1 MVVAALYFL
10 LGAIKSLDQ
19 CSCDCGKWCIKGK
32 QDTVNGNCTVC
43 DWNPWCV
50 VGGLMYGL
58 SLAKSVDS
66 SCT

>member
-32 QDTVNGNCTVC
+32 QDK
-43 DWNPWCV
+43 
-50 VGGLMYGL
+50 LMVIVQYVIGIPGVL
-58 SLAKSVDS
+58 
-66 SCT
+66 